1 MGEHIRKMGIFVAS
15 DGHKFMSEKLR
26 DKHEIKLFAKQNF
39 IYISL
44 EGTREI
50 RPVFYVKNR
59 ICWNKFI
66 NYLVATHSLD
76 YEVYRELFPKF
87 KNTYV
92 IVYSNPTELK
102 TTKEYAKELE
112 NKKKILQRYITR
124 LKTNKFMDDDTE
136 EGEKI

>member
-1 MGEHIRKMGIFVAS
+1 MDIFVAS
-15 DGHKFMSEKLR
+15 DGRKFMSQKSR
-26 DKHEIKLFAKQNF
+26 DKYEIKLFAKQNF

-44 EGTREI
+44 EGTGEI
-50 RPVFYVKNR
+50 RPVFYVKD
-59 ICWNKFI
+59 CTGWNNFI

-92 IVYSNPTELK
+92 IVYGNPIELK

-124 LKTNKFMDDDTE
+124 LKTNKFMDDDIE
-136 EGEKI
+136 EGEKR

>member
-1 MGEHIRKMGIFVAS
+1 MDIFVAS
-15 DGHKFMSEKLR
+15 DGRKFMSQKSR

-50 RPVFYVKNR
+50 RPVIYVKDR
-59 ICWNKFI
+59 ACWNNFI

-92 IVYSNPTELK
+92 IVYGDPIELK

-124 LKTNKFMDDDTE
+124 LKTNKFMEDDIE
-136 EGEKI
+136 KGEKR

>member
-1 MGEHIRKMGIFVAS
+1 MDIFVAS
-15 DGHKFMSEKLR
+15 DGRKFMSQKSR
-26 DKHEIKLFAKQNF
+26 DKHEIQLFAKQNF

-50 RPVFYVKNR
+50 RPVIYVKDR
-59 ICWNKFI
+59 ICWNNFI

-76 YEVYRELFPKF
+76 YEVYRELFSKF

-92 IVYSNPTELK
+92 IVYGDPIELK

-124 LKTNKFMDDDTE
+124 LKTNKFMDDDIE
-136 EGEKI
+136 EGEKDK

>member
-1 MGEHIRKMGIFVAS
+1 MDLFIAS
-15 DGHKFMSEKLR
+15 DGRKFMSKKLR
-26 DKHEIKLFAKQNF
+26 DRYEIKLFAKKNF

-50 RPVFYVKNR
+50 RPVIYVKDHT
-59 ICWNKFI
+59 CWNKFI

-92 IVYSNPTELK
+92 IVYGDPIELK

-124 LKTNKFMDDDTE
+124 LKTNKFMEDDIE
-136 EGEKI
+136 EGEKR